1 MKYTPVTLPEF
12 EEVLKAEKGW
22 QKIESTKETIFVFP
36 LTSRPHIVIKVYY
49 SIGMNHKTCREK
61 GADAIRVCAVN
72 TEKNI
77 GWIKT
82 RKVLRVEGWR
92 NNLQNAVMD
101 IYTKAKKRIN

>member
-12 EEVLKAEKGW
+12 ELVLKAEKGW

-36 LTSRPHIVIKVYY
+36 LSSRPHIIIKVYS

-72 TEKNI
+72 TQTNK
-77 GWIKT
+77 GWIST
-82 RKVLRVEGWR
+82 RRVFRVEGWR
-92 NNLQNAVMD
+92 NNLKNAVMD
-101 IYTKAKKRIN
+101 IYTQAQKRIK